1 MRVDKH
7 QMQSGIYCIP
17 EIVYTKENR
26 SLDTI
31 LKLTKSTWFLCL
43 EFIEKQEIA
52 SWLVKPDKTQR
63 TQISKMGEIGG

>member
-7 QMQSGIYCIP
+7 QMQSGIYRIP
-17 EIVYTKENR
+17 EIVSTKENR

-31 LKLTKSTWFLCL
+31 LKLTKSTWFLCS
-43 EFIEKQEIA
+43 EFIKKQEIA

-63 TQISKMGEIGG
+63 TQISEMGEIGG